1 MITKIDRG
9 YAILYRFLKDKRL
22 LYNYLENLSK
32 KPHDVKSV
40 LRNTVKKYITDNYWR
55 PYNIDFFNDLFNWA
69 PSSFYWNRSIEGINF
84 WRPYYAEWKQYY
96 NKEKIKYM
104 L

>member
-9 YAILYRFLKDKRL
+9 YAILYKFLKEKRL
-22 LYNYLENLSK
+22 LYNYLGNLSK
-32 KPHDVKSV
+32 KPKDVKSV
-40 LRNTVKKYITDNYWR
+40 LRNTVEKYITDNSWR
-55 PYNIDFFNDLFNWA
+55 IYNIDFFNDLFNWA

>member
-9 YAILYRFLKDKRL
+9 YAILYKFLKDKRL
-22 LYNYLENLSK
+22 LYNYLGNLSK

-40 LRNTVKKYITDNYWR
+40 LRNTVEKYIIDNSWR
-55 PYNIDFFNDLFNWA
+55 AYNIDFFNDLFNWGH
-69 PSSFYWNRSIEGINF
+69 SSFYWGKSIEGSDF
-84 WRPYYAEWKQYY
+84 WRPYYYEWKQYY